1 MFEGAGMRW
10 TTLTSLLLFPVSALG
25 QGPLLARVIT
35 GVRGNVE
42 HLPNYTCT
50 MLVDRSHRPVT
61 SKVFQPVDKVRLEV
75 AMVDNQELHAWPGS
89 RRFEEQPIYH
99 LLGDGMIGTGDFGLF
114 LQTVFLSGTASLQ
127 FSGREM
133 LNERQVYHFRY
144 EVPRSLSR
152 YEIQLPT
159 SKDTVGFGGSVWVD
173 AVSLDLVRMEIL
185 VREIPTHLALTS
197 GRILINYG
205 RMRVGTGDFLLP
217 RSVEQNF
224 ISSGM
229 EARNQTYFSSCREY
243 QAESAISFSDA
254 SEMTPPQPNKP
265 RLLPLE
271 VPAGIEIESKLETEF
286 DSLHVARGDPFEAIV
301 TRAVRMKGEV
311 VVPKGAKI
319 GGRVSGLVRDEK
331 PYPCIG
337 LILEPA
343 WVEFGGG
350 RGPFAADQI
359 SLPYMN
365 PSHIAHDLCPFVPEP
380 GSAVLQFHGS
390 TFDKTAGQSLLWR
403 TLKPE
408 GQ

>member
-1 MFEGAGMRW
+1 MRW
-10 TTLTSLLLFPVSALG
+10 PALSSLLLLPVVTLA
-25 QGPLLARVIT
+25 QGPLLDRVIT
-35 GVRGNVE
+35 GVRENVE

-50 MLVDRSHRPVT
+50 MVVDRSHRPVT

-114 LQTVFLSGTASLQ
+114 LQTVFLSGTAKFQ

-133 LNERQVYHFRY
+133 LNERQVYRFRY
-144 EVPRSLSR
+144 EVPRALSR

-159 SKDTVGFGGSVWVD
+159 SKDTVGFGGSVWID
-173 AVSLDLVRMEIL
+173 AVSLDLVRLEIFA
-185 VREIPTHLALTS
+185 REIPTHLVLTS
-197 GRILINYG
+197 GRILIDYG

-224 ISSGM
+224 VSSGM
-229 EARNQTYFSSCREY
+229 EARNQTYFSGCREY
-243 QAESAISFSDA
+243 QTESAISFGNAPETTS
-254 SEMTPPQPNKP
+254 PQPNDAKP
-265 RLLPLE
+265 LPLE
-271 VPAGIEIESKLETEF
+271 VPAGVEIESKLETEF
-286 DSLHVARGDPFEAIV
+286 DSLHVARGDPFEATV
-301 TRAVRMKGEV
+301 TRAVRLKGEV

-319 GGRVSGLVRDEK
+319 GGRVSGMVRTEE

-343 WVEFGGG
+343 RVEFEG
-350 RGPFAADQI
+350 RHGSFAADQI
-359 SLPYMN
+359 TLPYMN

-390 TFDKTAGQSLLWR
+390 TFDKTAGQPLLWR

-408 GQ
+408 RQ